1 MNWEYLW
8 KVAPRYVDAAL
19 LTLQLSFFG
28 IVLALILGV
37 LLAIVTAYRVQPL
50 FYVVRSYVEV
60 ARNTPLLIQLFFLYY
75 GLPKIGIRWD
85 GMTCGII
92 ALVFLG
98 TSYMSEAVRAG
109 LLSVPKGQVDA
120 AKALGMNAPQRFF
133 YVILPQAWAVAL
145 PAVGANVLF
154 LMKESSVV
162 SAVAVAELLFVT
174 KDIIGMDYKTN
185 EALFLLLISY
195 LIILLPVSLL
205 ARFAENRSRSANYG
219 V

>member
-8 KVAPRYVDAAL
+8 KVAPRYVDAAF

-50 FYVVRSYVEV
+50 FYVVRSYVEM